1 MEVPEIRLFKEPDSS
16 VLFYHETK
24 AFTPWHHHPELELVL
39 ITKGKGR
46 RMVGDHI
53 DRFEDNDLV
62 FIGSDTPH
70 EWMCDKAYLKESGD
84 FGGEGLVIQF
94 MYNFLGETFFDIPE
108 NAPLKHFLLASARG
122 IEIYGQTKAQIIQI
136 MYQMMNI
143 DATAQLYKLFSIFE
157 ILSSSKELNTL
168 SSPAFLESF
177 SLSENEPIQRAM
189 QFIMQNFQRQ
199 IHVKELLEITNMS
212 NTAFC
217 NAFKYTYRMPFTTY
231 LMKLRIG
238 YASRQLLNGTKNI
251 AEVAYD
257 SGFENLSNF
266 NRQFKK
272 IKGATPHEYKKSR
285 SKINNT

>member
-1 MEVPEIRLFKEPDSS
+1 MKVPEIRLFKEPDSS
-16 VLFYHETK
+16 VLFHHETN
-24 AFTPWHHHPELELVL
+24 AFTPWHHHPEFELVL

-53 DRFEDNDLV
+53 DRFEENDLV

-84 FGGEGLVIQF
+84 FSGEGFVIQF
-94 MYNFLGETFFDIPE
+94 MYNFLGEKFFEIYE
-108 NAPLKHFLLASARG
+108 NKALKHFLLASARG
-122 IEIYGQTKAQIIQI
+122 IEIYGQAKDQIIQI
-136 MYQMMNI
+136 MYQMMRI

-199 IHVKELLEITNMS
+199 IQVKELLQITNMS

-217 NAFKYTYRMPFTTY
+217 NTFKYTYRMSFSSY

-238 YASRQLLNGTKNI
+238 YACRQLLSGAKNI
-251 AEVAYD
+251 SEVAYD

-266 NRQFKK
+266 NRQFKN
-272 IKGATPHEYKKSR
+272 IKGITPREYKKSR
-285 SKINNT
+285 SKS

>member
-1 MEVPEIRLFKEPDSS
+1 MEVPEIRLFKEQDSS

-24 AFTPWHHHPELELVL
+24 VFTPWHHHPEFELVL
-39 ITKGKGR
+39 ILKGKGR

-53 DRFEDNDLV
+53 DRFEENDLV

-70 EWMCDKAYLKESGD
+70 EWSCDKEYLTESGD

-94 MYNFLGETFFDIPE
+94 MNNFLGENFFDVYE
-108 NAPLKHFLLASARG
+108 LNALKNILLASSRG
-122 IEIYGQTKAQIIQI
+122 IEIYGQTKAQIIRI
-136 MYQMMNI
+136 MRQMMNI
-143 DATAQLYKLFSIFE
+143 DGTAQLFKLFSIFE
-157 ILSSSKELNTL
+157 ILSSSKELKTL

-177 SLSENEPIQRAM
+177 SLGENEGIQRAM

-217 NAFKYTYRMPFTTY
+217 NNFKYTYRMSFTTY
-231 LMKLRIG
+231 LVKLRIG
-238 YASRQLLNGTKNI
+238 YASRQLIHGEKNI
-251 AEVAYD
+251 SEVAYD

-266 NRQFKK
+266 NRQFKN
-272 IKGATPHEYKKSR
+272 IKGVTPREYIKLKSD
-285 SKINNT
+285 K